1 MIFSR
6 RDIDADSDQPS
17 VWSDPM
23 LRSLLIGLGAGGV
36 VATALVWL
44 IAGWV
49 PGVIVGLLALGVWQ
63 GLFRGAAEIVGLA
76 IGLLVAMLLSPPLGR
91 AFEGMFSTVLGTQ
104 GLTNRLVSILLVG
117 FVITATC
124 WVAGA
129 IIAKRIVKSKP
140 EWFTINRY
148 IGAGLG
154 GIEGLLLAVCL
165 VWIPTAIRPV
175 AAMRVAAE
183 QDERIYDAMAAGTY
197 KYGDPAPPAESK
209 SLADWL
215 LARANDVDNS
225 AVGSTVNAANPMSSS
240 QILDVAEDYL
250 AVLRDE
256 DATNALQASDVWKE
270 MLAMPS
276 VAQAR
281 GVVEADPSLQQVFE
295 QEGFNISALRALL
308 DSPTVL
314 KVMDETDIR
323 AELEPL
329 APRLIA
335 SIKQA
340 RENIKPIQPF
350 DGGAR

>member
-1 MIFSR
+1 
-6 RDIDADSDQPS
+6 
-17 VWSDPM
+17 M
-23 LRSLLIGLGAGGV
+23 LRWLKTLKLMVVKEVSLELRGKELATLLICTTLV
-36 VATALVWL
+36 VAAL
-44 IAGWV
+44 
-49 PGVIVGLLALGVWQ
+49 
-63 GLFRGAAEIVGLA
+63 
-76 IGLLVAMLLSPPLGR
+76 
-91 AFEGMFSTVLGTQ
+91 
-104 GLTNRLVSILLVG
+104 
-117 FVITATC
+117 
-124 WVAGA
+124 
-129 IIAKRIVKSKP
+129 
-140 EWFTINRY
+140 
-148 IGAGLG
+148 IGAGVSSAVLDAATTTKIYPMLVWIVFLITTTTASARASEAELEG
-154 GIEGLLLAVCL
+154 RGFEGLLLAVCL

-175 AAMRVAAE
+175 AAMRAAAE

-197 KYGDPAPPAESK
+197 KYGDPVPPAESK